1 MQSPC
6 MMKRFRFLMMFALTF
21 GAVVL
26 PAGAQTSP
34 VLRLACFPTDSYGE
48 AYYAQDMGFFA
59 KHGISVEFVVNNA
72 GAVAL
77 SALAGNGVDIG
88 VANPVSI
95 AQAYTKGVP
104 ISIFA
109 GGGLYT
115 AASPATLLVV
125 PKNSTLKTAKD
136 LEGKTIGLPGL
147 GDQLQAA
154 MVLWLQKNGAD
165 PAKVKFIEVNPPTVM
180 LGALAQ
186 GRIDAATPPE
196 PIMTQSLQNDARI
209 FGDPFSAVAQ
219 RFYIGLWIART
230 DWLKANP
237 DVARRFADAIYD
249 AARWANT
256 HHDESAAIL
265 AKYAKADPA
274 AFRTMRRA
282 TYTDATIDPRL
293 IQPIL
298 DAGVQT
304 GMLSA
309 PVKAADLVTKGF

>member
-1 MQSPC
+1 V
-6 MMKRFRFLMMFALTF
+6 KRARLIAGVAALPV
-21 GAVVL
+21 AAAL
-26 PAGAQTSP
+26 PVRAQTVP

-59 KHGISVEFVVNNA
+59 RHGISVEFVVNNA

-77 SALAGNGVDIG
+77 AAVAGNGVDIG

-95 AQAYTKGVP
+95 AQAYVKGIP
-104 ISIFA
+104 ISSFA

-125 PKNSTLKTAKD
+125 PKNSPLRTPKD

-154 MVLWLQKNGAD
+154 MAIWLQKNGAD
-165 PAKVKFIEVNPPTVM
+165 PAKVKFVEVNPPTVM

-196 PIMTQSLQNDARI
+196 PIMTQSLQSDARI
-209 FGDPFSAVAQ
+209 FGDPFSAVAP
-219 RFYIGLWIART
+219 RFFIGLWIART

-237 DVARRFADAIYD
+237 DLARRFAGAIYETG
-249 AARWANT
+249 RWANG
-256 HHDESAAIL
+256 HRDESAAIL
-265 AKYAKADPA
+265 AKYAKGDPA
-274 AFRTMRRA
+274 VFRTMRRA
-282 TYTDATIDPRL
+282 TYTESALDPRL

-298 DAGVQT
+298 DAGLQS
-304 GMLSA
+304 GMLSSA
-309 PVKAADLVTKGF
+309 VRAADLVTKGF

>member
-1 MQSPC
+1 
-6 MMKRFRFLMMFALTF
+6 MKHLRILAIFAASLV
-21 GAVVL
+21 AVAV

-48 AYYAQDMGFFA
+48 AYYAQDMGFF
-59 KHGISVEFVVNNA
+59 KEHGISVEFDVNNA

-77 SALAGNGVDIG
+77 AALAGNGVDIG
-88 VANPVSI
+88 VANPVSV
-95 AQAYTKGVP
+95 AQAYAKGVP

-125 PKNSTLKTAKD
+125 PKNSPLQTAKD

-154 MVLWLQKNGAD
+154 MIIWLKKNGAD
-165 PAKVKFIEVNPPTVM
+165 PAKVKFVEVNPPTVM

-196 PIMTQSLQNDARI
+196 PILTQSLVSDARI
-209 FGDPFSAVAQ
+209 FGDPFSGVAP
-219 RFYIGLWIART
+219 RFFIGVWIART

-237 DVARRFADAIYD
+237 DVARRFADAIYE

-265 AKYAKADPA
+265 AKYAKADA
-274 AFRTMRRA
+274 AVFQKMRRA
-282 TYTDATIDPRL
+282 TYTDSALDPKL

-298 DAGVQT
+298 DSGTQT
-304 GMLSA
+304 GMLPA
-309 PVKAADLVTKGF
+309 TVKASDLVTKGF